1 MKTIPSNLTLRD
13 YIAVHAMQGLMTLH
27 PKELSEMRGEKIN
40 INLSRMVSQVAYSV
54 ADEMLKE
61 RENAKT

>member
-1 MKTIPSNLTLRD
+1 MTFPSDITLRD

-27 PKELSEMRGEKIN
+27 PSELAQMQKPEMDL
-40 INLSRMVSQVAYSV
+40 NLSALVSRISYRV